1 MENKFTKIC
10 PNESCNIL
18 MEYKSIYDMNYSIKK
33 NTVCNSCRYNEINKR
48 DLLILDYFKNT
59 DLTHKLISEELKIS
73 TSIIAHVKK
82 KYKIKREIKLSKEC
96 VKLRSTNF
104 KKNVLDKSLNVFGGS
119 DKKSYEKAFKTKFG
133 YDYSIFLSKQPE
145 FKKYYNEVRNIT
157 AKNLRKYK
165 HLFDNLDNIG
175 RCGEK
180 GKFQVDHIY
189 SIKNGFINNI
199 TPHLIGHPSNLRV
212 ITWEENLKKSN
223 NCEIT
228 LDELINNTSLFL
240 TKNHK
245 IIINHDF

>member
-1 MENKFTKIC
+1 MENKFNKIC
-10 PNESCNIL
+10 PNENCNVII
-18 MEYKSIYDMNYSIKK
+18 EYKYIHDMKHSIKK

-48 DLLILDYFKNT
+48 DLIILDWLKNT
-59 DLTHKLISEELKIS
+59 NLTHKLISEELNIS
-73 TSIIAHVKK
+73 TSIIAHVRK
-82 KYKIKREIKLSKEC
+82 KYKLIREIKLSEEC
-96 VKLRSTNF
+96 ILLRSNNF
-104 KKNVLDKSLNVFGGS
+104 KKNILDKSLNIFGGG

-133 YDYSIFLSKQPE
+133 YEYSIFLSKQSE

-157 AKNLRKYK
+157 SKNLRKYK
-165 HLFDNLDNIG
+165 HLFNNLDNIG
-175 RCGEK
+175 KCGEK

-199 TPHLIGHPSNLRV
+199 TPHLIGHPCNLRV
-212 ITWEENLKKSN
+212 ISWEENLKKSN

-245 IIINHDF
+245 IMINNDF